1 MKFSDVQLSILKLL
15 KDCRYVSTRQLADL
29 YFADS
34 FSPRTATRRANLAT
48 KTLFEAGFIAHLKR
62 RIGGRR
68 AGSGSYVWSI
78 TKTGLKHLRLNDPQ
92 IQVRFSQPI

>member
-48 KTLFEAGFIAHLKR
+48 KPYSKQDLSHISSVELVAGELGAVPMF
-62 RIGGRR
+62 
-68 AGSGSYVWSI
+68 
-78 TKTGLKHLRLNDPQ
+78 GLLPK
-92 IQVRFSQPI
+92 QV